1 MFGTRAITSLLKVG
15 QDCNEMKGRLG
26 KFIASEDAFI
36 GMLSSQPQ
44 LSKEAINNLSPLVN
58 GITGE
63 HELSVIA

>member
-1 MFGTRAITSLLKVG
+1 MFGTRTITSLLKTG

-26 KFIASEDAFI
+26 KFIASEDTFI
-36 GMLSSQPQ
+36 GMLISQPQ
-44 LSKEAINNLSPLVN
+44 LSKEAVNNLSPLVN